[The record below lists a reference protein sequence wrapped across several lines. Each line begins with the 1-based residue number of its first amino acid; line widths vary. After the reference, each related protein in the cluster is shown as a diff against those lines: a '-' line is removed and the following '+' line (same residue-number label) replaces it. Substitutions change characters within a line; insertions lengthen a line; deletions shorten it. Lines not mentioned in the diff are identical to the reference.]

1 MTPVFGTGRKAWRS
15 AVGSCMSANLNILD
29 ALTALARVRYAGK
42 MAERVTAASIVDLCT
57 SENGVATACEAIE
70 AFAENGQWQELAGLA
85 ASLETK
91 AAAGSKGDRAYF
103 ETVVD
108 HVEDHLALCPGEG
121 AVDAMLA
128 LSLVARAHSV
138 VIPRSHA
145 LRERA
150 FASRLGFGQK
160 PEAFVAALARLGT
173 RAEYREVLACWMHEI
188 VLRGH
193 PLTDPA
199 SVAFHAGL
207 GAAGHPLGGLP
218 LTLRSLEREA
228 PTYMPLYGE
237 ASLGSAIEALANQ
250 PRAGHTMP
258 PPADASSVE
267 ALQVVPADDRL
278 SAAVKPWADGKRG
291 KVEAKIFS
299 LAKDLDPNEVGS
311 WLVRALPLE
320 SIEDAT
326 KLVCVRV
333 VGEGVFGP
341 LFAAAANGGAY
352 SPGLGGAY
360 ARLAAWTSF
369 GALVGAPAHGFL
381 DVAALD
387 ALEARGAACVYL
399 SFRTSGPWFHD
410 VAWDLGILAVRD
422 DGKSVAVLAATDA

>member
-1 MTPVFGTGRKAWRS
+1 M
-15 AVGSCMSANLNILD
+15 D
-29 ALTALARVRYAGK
+29 ALTALARVGYAEK
-42 MAERVTAASIVDLCT
+42 MAERVTAASIVELCT
-57 SENGVATACEAIE
+57 SEDGVATACEAIE
-70 AFAENGQWQELAGLA
+70 GFAENGQWQELAGLA
-85 ASLETK
+85 ASLEAK
-91 AAAGSKGDRAYF
+91 AAGAGKGERAYF

-108 HVEDHLALCPGEG
+108 HVEDHLALCPGDG

-128 LSLVARAHSV
+128 LSLAERPASV

-145 LRERA
+145 VRERA
-150 FASRLGFGQK
+150 FASRLGFGQE
-160 PEAFVAALARLGT
+160 PEAFVAALGRVGK
-173 RAEYREVLACWMHEI
+173 RAEYREILACWMHEI

-199 SVAFHAGL
+199 SLAFQAEL
-207 GAAGHPLGGLP
+207 AQASHPLGGLP
-218 LTLRSLEREA
+218 LALRATEREA

-258 PPADASSVE
+258 PPADAST
-267 ALQVVPADDRL
+267 VVATPAVADEGL
-278 SAAVKPWADGKRG
+278 AAAVKPWADGKRG
-291 KVEAKIFS
+291 KVEAKVFT
-299 LAKDLDPNEVGS
+299 LATEVGPNAAGS

-320 SIEDAT
+320 STEGAE

-360 ARLAAWTSF
+360 GRLAAWTSF
-369 GALVGAPAHGFL
+369 AALVGAPAHGL
-381 DVAALD
+381 VDARALD
-387 ALEARGAACVYL
+387 ALEARAAACVYL
-399 SFRTSGPWFHD
+399 SFRTPGPWFHD
-410 VAWDLGILAVRD
+410 VAWDLGILALRE

>member
-1 MTPVFGTGRKAWRS
+1 M
-15 AVGSCMSANLNILD
+15 
-29 ALTALARVRYAGK
+29 TALARVRYAEK

-57 SENGVATACEAIE
+57 SEDGVATACEAIE
-70 AFAENGQWQELAGLA
+70 GFAEKGQWQELAGLA
-85 ASLETK
+85 ASLELK
-91 AAAGSKGDRAYF
+91 GAAGNKADRVYF

-108 HVEDHLALCPGEG
+108 HAEDHLALCSGDG

-128 LSLVARAHSV
+128 LSLAERQHSV

-150 FASRLGFGQK
+150 FASRLGFGQP
-160 PEAFVAALARLGT
+160 PEAFAAARGRVGT
-173 RAEYREVLACWMHEI
+173 RAEYREILACWMHEI

-199 SVAFHAGL
+199 SVAFQAEL
-207 GAAGHPLGGLP
+207 VAASHPLGGLP
-218 LTLRSLEREA
+218 LTLRSVEREA

-258 PPADASSVE
+258 PPADPTSITAI
-267 ALQVVPADDRL
+267 QVVPADDRIL
-278 SAAVKPWADGKRG
+278 AAVKPWAEGKRG

-299 LAKDLDPNEVGS
+299 LANEVEPNAVGS
-311 WLVRALPLE
+311 WLLRTLPLE
-320 SIEDAT
+320 SIEGAT
-326 KLVCVRV
+326 KIVCVRV
-333 VGEGVFGP
+333 AGEGVFGP

-352 SPGLGGAY
+352 SPGCGGAY
-360 ARLAAWTSF
+360 GRLAAWTSF
-369 GALVGAPAHGFL
+369 GALVGEPAHGL
-381 DVAALD
+381 VDARALD
-387 ALEARGAACVYL
+387 ALEARSAACVYL
-399 SFRTSGPWFHD
+399 SFRTPGPWFHD
-410 VAWDLGILAVRD
+410 VAWDLGILALRD